1 MSIMNKLVAMTLVD
15 CLNCDKPIGTTSY
28 KPTNEIVVCN
38 HCSFEHA
45 LDIDSNENGQ
55 FWYLVPLKKH

>member
-1 MSIMNKLVAMTLVD
+1 MSIMNKLLAMTLVD
-15 CLNCDKPIGTTSY
+15 CLNCKKGFGTTRN

-38 HCSFEHA
+38 HCGFEHA